1 MCLALSLTFNLCVYW
16 WTILS
21 QSALCLVRYETL
33 RTTRL
38 CCWWRVQVT
47 KIMARIHGTCHE
59 SCNKKASWGL
69 WYAVRWPAFF
79 IFFLTRNPHLH
90 LIPSKISKIVVP
102 EPILGWTA
110 EQRSCV
116 AVQHL
121 WGPGHWQVDRPGACT
136 CDWPW
141 RFLRVGTGWNGL
153 EHVRMVS
160 RQHALRH
167 CRHDNHDI
175 LFDSFFMISTG
186 LLTIGKRGNMF
197 CSKSASDS
205 PRLASQPVEFCRA
218 F

>member
-1 MCLALSLTFNLCVYW
+1 MNHIVSP
-16 WTILS
+16 
-21 QSALCLVRYETL
+21 ALCLVRYETL

-38 CCWWRVQVT
+38 CCWWLVQVT

-69 WYAVRWPAFF
+69 WYAVRWPAFS

-116 AVQHL
+116 AASFSEAQAI
-121 WGPGHWQVDRPGACT
+121 DRWTVLAVM
-136 CDWPW
+136 
-141 RFLRVGTGWNGL
+141 RLAMEVLEGWNGL

-160 RQHALRH
+160 RQHINML
-167 CRHDNHDI
+167 HDI
-175 LFDSFFMISTG
+175 ADMIIMIFYDSFFMISTG
-186 LLTIGKRGNMF
+186 LLTIGKRGKMF

-205 PRLASQPVEFCRA
+205 PHLASQPVELCRA